1 MHHWIN
7 IHNIHEKTNM
17 KHFAKGSKRHVGEG
31 GRRQAVGRVYFKGC
45 GSGGYD
51 VIKEGIQG
59 GGVGNIG

>member
-1 MHHWIN
+1 
-7 IHNIHEKTNM
+7 M